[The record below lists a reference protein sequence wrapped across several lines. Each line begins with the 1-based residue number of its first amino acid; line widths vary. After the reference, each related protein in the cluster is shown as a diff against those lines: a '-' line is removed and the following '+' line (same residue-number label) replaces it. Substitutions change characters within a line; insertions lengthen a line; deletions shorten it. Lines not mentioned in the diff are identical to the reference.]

1 VSSTKDLRRKT
12 IRAFVMVTMKPG
24 TSEEIVRSR
33 RIKGVKMANSVLG
46 RFDAVV
52 VIEAESLQDL
62 RKIIYE
68 MVEQHPNV
76 VHTETLVSIFH
87 PPTITPL

>member
-1 VSSTKDLRRKT
+1 MKAYILIQT
-12 IRAFVMVTMKPG
+12 KPG
-24 TSEEIVRSR
+24 TSEKVVKAIKSR
-33 RIKGVKMANSVLG
+33 VKEVVSADSVYG

-52 VIEAESLQDL
+52 VIEAESLEEL

-76 VHTETLVSIFH
+76 IHTETLISIFH
-87 PPTITPL
+87 PADPELL